1 MATVNVSE
9 SLNSPTNPAIVE
21 VDDQIMDL
29 RIELYSLSRQT
40 ARLKKSL
47 KDLRKAKTLMNRSLV
62 TEKR

>member
-9 SLNSPTNPAIVE
+9 SLNSSTGPAIVE

-40 ARLKKSL
+40 TRLKKSL

-62 TEKR
+62 TEEQ